1 MSDLEGYFKKRDLL
15 GGLNKDEQRWV
26 RDNLGIINYVGE
38 GGQLAPLEITHEALL
53 LMVANNQIIVGG
65 RYIIT
70 DFRTIYSSE
79 VLSTNGLKITWG
91 IDVNPSPI
99 IPLLVIGETSN
110 SFDSKAVALGKDWEI
125 EYDVTKVALP
135 DGKYT
140 KGRIT
145 WMRDANGNSAF
156 YDFKNVK
163 FRRNNFNLSSITG
176 ISSLDMYTFSN
187 IVGGQAVDISDS
199 ELVEYNELKQN
210 SWNNVFIG
218 TTKNNI
224 FEAELRNNTFFNG
237 CYNSHLLW
245 NTVGNNFKE
254 AVAYTTGSISNYTS
268 LGKTNSAFSTQISK
282 NIHVVN
288 NNTILTF
295 LDDITYSQQ
304 IVILK

>member
-38 GGQLAPLEITHEALL
+38 GGQLAPLEVTHEALL
-53 LMVANNQIIVGG
+53 LMVANKQIVVGG
-65 RYIIT
+65 RYIII

-91 IDVNPSPI
+91 IDINPSPI
-99 IPLLVIGETSN
+99 IPLLVVGETSN
-110 SFDSKAVALGKDWEI
+110 SFDRKAVALGKDWEI
-125 EYDVTKVALP
+125 EYDITKTALP

-145 WMRDANGNSAF
+145 WMRDSNGNSAF
-156 YDFKNVK
+156 YDFKNTK
-163 FRRNNFNLSSITG
+163 FRRTNFAGTSNSGIT
-176 ISSLDMYTFSN
+176 SLDMYTFSN
-187 IVGGQAVDISDS
+187 ITGGKAVDISDT

-224 FEAELRNNTFFNG
+224 FEAEFRDNTFFGG

-245 NTVGNNFKE
+245 NTRGNTFKE
-254 AVAYTTGSISNYTS
+254 TVAYTTGGISNYTS
-268 LGKTNSAFSTQISK
+268 INRTNSEFSTQISK

-288 NNTILTF
+288 HNTILTY
-295 LDDITYSQQ
+295 LDEITYSQQ

>member
-53 LMVANNQIIVGG
+53 LMVANKQIIVGG

-79 VLSTNGLKITWG
+79 VLNTNGLKITWG

-99 IPLLVIGETSN
+99 TPLLVIGETSN

-125 EYDVTKVALP
+125 EYDVTKIALP

-163 FRRNNFNLSSITG
+163 FRRTNFNLSSITG
-176 ISSLDMYTFSN
+176 INSLDMYTFSN
-187 IVGGQAVDISDS
+187 IVGDQAVDISDS
-199 ELVEYNELKQN
+199 ESVEYNELKQN

-245 NTVGNNFKE
+245 NTMGNNFKE
-254 AVAYTTGSISNYTS
+254 SVAYTTGSISNYTS

>member
-1 MSDLEGYFKKRDLL
+1 MSDLKEYFKKMDLL
-15 GGLNKDEQRWV
+15 KGLTKHEQIELRA
-26 RDNLGIINYVGE
+26 NIGIIDYVGE
-38 GGQLAPLEITHEALL
+38 GGQIAPMPVTHEALWTL
-53 LMVANNQIIVGG
+53 LLDNAIIVGG

-79 VLSTNGLKITWG
+79 VLSTNGLRTTWG

-99 IPLLVIGETSN
+99 TPLLVIGETSN
-110 SFDSKAVALGKDWEI
+110 SFDSRAIALGKDWEI
-125 EYDVTKVALP
+125 EYDVTKIALP

-163 FRRNNFNLSSITG
+163 FRRSNFELSSITG

-187 IVGGQAVDISDS
+187 IVGNQAIDISDS

-218 TTKNNI
+218 KTKNNV
-224 FEAELRNNTFFNG
+224 FEAEFKNNTFFDG

-245 NTVGNNFKE
+245 NTMGNNFKE
-254 AVAYTTGSISNYTS
+254 SVAYTTGSISNYTS